1 MDSSLQVIV
10 TDTTPARLQ
19 KATIGI
25 QGMTCASCVKAIED
39 SLKLLPSVQPGS
51 VAVNLLLGSA
61 TLMASPELCPVEL
74 LTETVDNA
82 GYDVT
87 ACSYAEDFS
96 QFTTAAKK
104 TTAVAGS
111 GKVAGSSVLHRVS
124 LNISGM
130 FCGSCSSKVEN
141 LLKSL
146 DGVNPTSVNVSFS
159 TGHAQFEYWIQSS
172 SSSSSSTTTN
182 STTTTLTPGA
192 IADKIRELGFEA
204 DHIKTEKIVDDD
216 QKTVLSTMEKPG
228 SGEGAPA
235 LTTTR
240 LDISGM
246 TCASCVSAIE
256 CKCFFYGN
264 VLIRL
269 MFYGRVEVNI
279 GMMSYLRAVDLSM
292 FCLFSKLK

>member
-1 MDSSLQVIV
+1 MDSLQVIV
-10 TDTTPARLQ
+10 TDTTPAKLQ

-74 LTETVDNA
+74 LRETVDNA

-96 QFTTAAKK
+96 QFTAAKK
-104 TTAVAGS
+104 TNAAAGA
-111 GKVAGSSVLHRVS
+111 GKAAGSVLHRVS

-130 FCGSCSSKVEN
+130 FCGSCSSKVEK

-159 TGHAQFEYWIQSS
+159 TGHAKFEYWIQPSS
-172 SSSSSSTTTN
+172 SPSTTNATM
-182 STTTTLTPGA
+182 LTPGA
-192 IADKIRELGFEA
+192 IADMIRGLGFEA

-216 QKTVLSTMEKPG
+216 QKTVLSTMEEPG
-228 SGEGAPA
+228 SGAPA

-256 CKCFFYGN
+256 CKFFFWMY
-264 VLIRL
+264 
-269 MFYGRVEVNI
+269 
-279 GMMSYLRAVDLSM
+279 
-292 FCLFSKLK
+292 